1 LLRRSLWHSAWPLL
15 ILANLFWSGNVIV
28 GRFAAGSVPP
38 VALAFWRWTGAFL
51 IALCIAWP
59 RLRHD
64 LPELVRRWRIMLLL
78 AATGIASFNTMSYI
92 GLNHTSALNVL
103 LLQSSLPLIIVV
115 WVYALFGER
124 PTARQAIGVL
134 VSLAG
139 VAVIAGQ
146 GSLRT
151 LLALRLNVGDLWVLG
166 AMVVYGAYCALL
178 RRRPAVHPLSFL
190 TAAMGIGACM
200 MLPFMLWER
209 SQGAT
214 IVPVLPSYLAIAYTA
229 LFPSLVAYLLF
240 NRGVELIGPS
250 LAGQS
255 VHLMP
260 LFGSVLAVLLLHETM
275 HGYHLAGI
283 ALIGC
288 GIVVSS
294 IKIRRTEYMMPKKT

>member
-1 LLRRSLWHSAWPLL
+1 M
-15 ILANLFWSGNVIV
+15 
-28 GRFAAGSVPP
+28 PP
-38 VALAFWRWTGAFL
+38 VALAFWRWTGAFM

-59 RLRHD
+59 HLRHD

-151 LLALRLNVGDLWVLG
+151 MLALRLNVGDLWVLG

-178 RRRPAVHPLSFL
+178 RQAPSINQFQVKSPVMRYLKRR
-190 TAAMGIGACM
+190 
-200 MLPFMLWER
+200 
-209 SQGAT
+209 
-214 IVPVLPSYLAIAYTA
+214 
-229 LFPSLVAYLLF
+229 
-240 NRGVELIGPS
+240 
-250 LAGQS
+250 
-255 VHLMP
+255 
-260 LFGSVLAVLLLHETM
+260 
-275 HGYHLAGI
+275 
-283 ALIGC
+283 
-288 GIVVSS
+288 
-294 IKIRRTEYMMPKKT
+294 